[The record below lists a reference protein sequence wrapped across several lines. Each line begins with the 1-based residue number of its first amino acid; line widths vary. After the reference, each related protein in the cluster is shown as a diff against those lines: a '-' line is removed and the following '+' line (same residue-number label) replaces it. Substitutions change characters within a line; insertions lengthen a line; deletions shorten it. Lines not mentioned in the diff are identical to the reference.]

1 MTSAS
6 RFPLRNVLV
15 ADDDPVS
22 RILLEATLRDLGY
35 DVTGVRDG
43 TEALAELGQ
52 VDGPQV
58 AILDWE
64 MPGLSG
70 PEVCR
75 EVRARRPDAPVY
87 LLLVT
92 VRGGSSN
99 IVAGLRSGANDYLTK
114 PFDRDE
120 FAARLA
126 VATSFLSMQL
136 SLARRVEELEHALA
150 HIKTL
155 RGLLPICA
163 WCKKIRD
170 DGNYWR
176 AVEDYVSHHTDV
188 RFTHGICP
196 SCEAGLDTEADAA
209 DDSDPPP
216 PPTRA

>member
-1 MTSAS
+1 MAETS
-6 RFPLRNVLV
+6 RFPLREVLV

-22 RILLEATLRDLGY
+22 RVLLEATLRGLGY
-35 DVTGVRDG
+35 DVHGVRDG
-43 TEALAELGQ
+43 EEALAELGKA
-52 VDGPQV
+52 DGPQL

-75 EVRARRPDAPVY
+75 EVRSRRPDAPVY

-99 IVAGLRSGANDYLTK
+99 VVAGLRSGANDYLTK

-126 VATSFLSMQL
+126 VASSFLSMQL
-136 SLARRVEELEHALA
+136 ALAQRVEELEHALN

-170 DGNYWR
+170 DGNFWR
-176 AVEDYVSHHTDV
+176 AVEDYVAHHTDA

-196 SCEAGLDTEADAA
+196 SCEAKLDREAEEINRAE
-209 DDSDPPP
+209 SLEDPE
-216 PPTRA
+216 